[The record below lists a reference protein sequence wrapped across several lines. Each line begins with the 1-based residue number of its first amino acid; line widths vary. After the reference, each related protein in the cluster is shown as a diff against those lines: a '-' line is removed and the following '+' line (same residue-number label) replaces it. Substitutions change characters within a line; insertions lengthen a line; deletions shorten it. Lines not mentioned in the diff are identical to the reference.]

1 MNILRFITTKN
12 NNKLYIY
19 RSTKLAIVK
28 LSFVID
34 LHLKYITTATPIV
47 AKIMI
52 ISIMTKPA
60 VEELGLQY
68 V

>member
-12 NNKLYIY
+12 KNKSYIY

-34 LHLKYITTATPIV
+34 LHLKYMITATPIV
-47 AKIMI
+47 AKTMI
-52 ISIMTKPA
+52 TSIMTKPV
-60 VEELGLQY
+60 VEELGLQ
-68 V
+68 